1 MSPGAPLLA
10 RETRTRNPPTKQ
22 PLAIIESGGPDRD
35 RTDDLLDANQ
45 ALSQLSY
52 GPICRVPI
60 PQPSGASIYRMIH
73 WIMLPLAL
81 RLVEMEPPTAEL
93 RARKK
98 GRPNTPLK
106 DGTSGFKKQ
115 IELAIRS
122 GWP

>member
-52 GPICRVPI
+52 GPICLVPV

-81 RLVEMEPPTAEL
+81 RLLGMKAPPPQIQAP
-93 RARKK
+93 KK
-98 GRPNTPLK
+98 EDPKPP
-106 DGTSGFKKQ
+106 
-115 IELAIRS
+115 A
-122 GWP
+122 

>member
-52 GPICRVPI
+52 GPMHSVPI
-60 PQPSGASIYRMIH
+60 PQWEVDSSLSPCSRMAPARFRSRRLDLLDANQALPSK
-73 WIMLPLAL
+73 
-81 RLVEMEPPTAEL
+81 L
-93 RARKK
+93 RARKN
-98 GRPNTPLK
+98 GRPNTLVKGARASLK
-106 DGTSGFKKQ
+106 TG
-115 IELAIRS
+115 
-122 GWP
+122 